1 MKSIL
6 FRLVLALAA
15 LTDVPNALAAD
26 TAGGNVFLD
35 ARYGALLGNNG
46 YSGDAGSDSNSKTAW
61 GADGGYLWK
70 LDDARSLG
78 FEAGYTHFGQIS
90 NGDDALSFSRGQT
103 TAKAISAGIRFQY
116 LFSDDKAWFFQA
128 RGGLMSLRSD
138 ATFSSFIPGQPAAR
152 GSSSSSQSGLYL
164 GLGVGRQLTQSFNL
178 TLAFNLYTSTGSE
191 RDQDFN
197 AGWLGLVAEY
207 RFGD

>member
-1 MKSIL
+1 MRSII
-6 FRLVLALAA
+6 FRLMLVLAAFA
-15 LTDVPNALAAD
+15 IVPECWAAD

-35 ARYGALLGNNG
+35 ARYGALLGNDG
-46 YSGDAGSDSNSKTAW
+46 YSGDAGSGGNSQTAW

-90 NGDDALSFSRGQT
+90 SGADALSFSSGQT

-138 ATFSSFIPGQPAAR
+138 STFSSFIPGQPATT
-152 GSSSSSQSGLYL
+152 GSSSSSQSGFYL
-164 GLGVGRQLTQSFNL
+164 GLGAGRQLTQSFSL
-178 TLAFNLYTSTGSE
+178 TLAFNLYTSSGSE
-191 RDQDFN
+191 RDQNFN
-197 AGWLGLVAEY
+197 ADWLGLVAEY
-207 RFGD
+207 RF

>member
-1 MKSIL
+1 MKPTIV
-6 FRLVLALAA
+6 RLALILAA
-15 LTDVPNALAAD
+15 FVAVPDAFAAD
-26 TAGGNVFLD
+26 TGGGNVFLD
-35 ARYGALLGNNG
+35 ARFGALLGNDG
-46 YSGDAGSDSNSKTAW
+46 FSGDGGSGGNSKTAW

-90 NGDDALSFSRGQT
+90 NGNDALSFSSGQT

-138 ATFSSFIPGQPAAR
+138 STFSSFIPGQPR
-152 GSSSSSQSGLYL
+152 TTGSSSSSQSGLYL
-164 GLGVGRQLTQSFNL
+164 GLGVGRQLTQDFSL
-178 TLAFNLYTSTGSE
+178 TLAYNLYNSNGSQ

-197 AGWLGLVAEY
+197 ASWLGLVAEY
-207 RFGD
+207 RF